1 MSKISKEAFE
11 YLNKLRQNPQIA
23 IPKLQ
28 EHLKLFKGN
37 ILYKPGEI
45 PLQTNEGPKVV
56 NECIS
61 FLQNQKPVGV
71 LSWSKGLEFA
81 ARDHVKDTGP
91 KGVTGHTGTD
101 GSSMSDRVERY
112 GEWNMTIGEN
122 ISYGQQ
128 TGEDVI
134 IQLIIDDGVS
144 SRGHRKNCFK
154 SEFGTVGIFDGD
166 HKQFGTQ
173 CVFDF
178 AGAYEDKAN
187 LNAGGNQKQEGYPKK
202 ESGQSGPQMQQREQ
216 GGGSAKSQSKDP
228 DEKIVKDAF
237 DYLNQVR
244 QNPTLAIPKLQ
255 ELMKLFKGSILYK
268 PGEIPLQT
276 NEGTKVIQEL
286 IVFLQK
292 QQPLHPLTYEKGL
305 EQACID
311 HVNDT
316 GPKGVCGHT
325 GTDGSSLSDRIERY
339 GEWNGK
345 IGENISYGQKNGE
358 DVIIQLLIDDGV
370 GSRGHRKNCFS
381 PDFLLVGIASGD
393 HKQYQTQC
401 VFDFAGEFTPKGAQG
416 QKPKAQQYQQQ
427 AQNMKDQMKNMMLGG
442 KGGNVGNYAHQN
454 EEEEKLP
461 PGCVSVST
469 STQITIKNGQKS
481 TKITK
486 TYKFKDGSTKTQVQ
500 SLTEG

>member
-23 IPKLQ
+23 ISKLQ
-28 EHLKLFKGN
+28 EQLKLFKGN
-37 ILYKPGEI
+37 IVYKPGEI

-56 NECIS
+56 NECIQ
-61 FLQNQKPVGV
+61 FLQNQKPVGP
-71 LSWSKGLEFA
+71 LTWSNGLECA

-101 GSSMSDRVERY
+101 GSSMSDRIERY
-112 GEWNMTIGEN
+112 GVWNVTIGEN
-122 ISYGQQ
+122 ISYGQT

-134 IQLIIDDGVS
+134 IQLIVDDGVQ

-154 SEFGTVGIFDGD
+154 AEFGAVGIFDGD
-166 HKQFGTQ
+166 HKQFKTQ

-178 AGAYEDKAN
+178 AGAFQD
-187 LNAGGNQKQEGYPKK
+187 NASCGNQYQ
-202 ESGQSGPQMQQREQ
+202 GQSATIQSREQ
-216 GGGSAKSQSKDP
+216 VTFAKEQSKVP
-228 DEKIVKDAF
+228 DDKIVRDAY

-244 QNPTLAIPKLQ
+244 QNPTFPIPKLQ
-255 ELMKLFKGSILYK
+255 ELMKLFKGNVLHK

-276 NEGTKVIQEL
+276 IEGTKVIQEL

-292 QQPLHPLTYEKGL
+292 QQPVQPLTYDKGL

-311 HVNDT
+311 HVKDT
-316 GPKGVCGHT
+316 GPQGVTGHT

-339 GEWNGK
+339 GEWYGK
-345 IGENISYGQKNGE
+345 IGENISYGQKNGQ

-370 GSRGHRKNCFS
+370 GTRGHRKNCFS
-381 PDFLLVGIASGD
+381 PDFLLVGIAVGD

-401 VFDFAGEFTPKGAQG
+401 VFDFAGEFTQKGAQG
-416 QKPKAQQYQQQ
+416 YQSKASQQFQT
-427 AQNMKDQMKNMMLGG
+427 QNMKDQMKNMMLGG
-442 KGGNVGNYAHQN
+442 KGGIGDALNPQN
-454 EEEEKLP
+454 QEEEKLP

-469 STQITIKNGQKS
+469 STAITVKNGQKT

-486 TYKFKDGSTKTQVQ
+486 TYKLKDGSTKTSVQ
-500 SLTEG
+500 TLTEG

>member
-11 YLNKLRQNPQIA
+11 YLNKMRQNPQIA
-23 IPKLQ
+23 ISNCLKEMQCINQ
-28 EHLKLFKGN
+28 EKF
-37 ILYKPGEI
+37 LYK
-45 PLQTNEGPKVV
+45 LNEGPKVV
-56 NECIS
+56 NECIQ
-61 FLQNQKPVGV
+61 FLQNQKPVGP
-71 LSWSKGLEFA
+71 LTWSKGLECA

-101 GSSMSDRVERY
+101 GSSMSDRIERY
-112 GEWNMTIGEN
+112 GEWDVTIGEN
-122 ISYGQQ
+122 ISYGQT

-154 SEFGTVGIFDGD
+154 AEFGAVGIFDGD
-166 HKQFGTQ
+166 HKQFKTQ

-178 AGAYEDKAN
+178 AGSFQDKAG
-187 LNAGGNQKQEGYPKK
+187 LDAGGGNSQQGVAPQKEG
-202 ESGQSGPQMQQREQ
+202 GQSAPMQSREQ
-216 GGGSAKSQSKDP
+216 AAPAKAQSKDP
-228 DEKIVKDAF
+228 NDKIVKDAF

-244 QNPTLAIPKLQ
+244 QNPTLPIPKLQ
-255 ELMKLFKGSILYK
+255 ELMKLFKGNVLYK

-286 IVFLQK
+286 IAFLQK
-292 QQPLHPLTYEKGL
+292 QQPLQPLTYEKGL

-345 IGENISYGQKNGE
+345 IGENISYGQKNGQ

-381 PDFLLVGIASGD
+381 PDFYLVGIAAGD

-416 QKPKAQQYQQQ
+416 QKPKAQQQSQPQ
-427 AQNMKDQMKNMMLGG
+427 SMKDQMKNMMLGA
-442 KGGNVGNYAHQN
+442 KGGNDAQAPQN
-454 EEEEKLP
+454 QEEEKLP

-469 STQITIKNGQKS
+469 STAVTIKNGQKI

-486 TYKFKDGSTKTQVQ
+486 TYKFKDGSTKTSVQ
-500 SLTEG
+500 TLTEG

>member
-37 ILYKPGEI
+37 VVYKPGEI

-61 FLQNQKPVGV
+61 FLQNQKPVGP
-71 LSWSKGLEFA
+71 LTWSKGLECA

-101 GSSMSDRVERY
+101 GSSMSDRIERY
-112 GEWNMTIGEN
+112 GEWDVTIGEN
-122 ISYGQQ
+122 ISYGQT

-154 SEFGTVGIFDGD
+154 AEFGAVGIFDGE
-166 HKQFGTQ
+166 HKQFKTQ

-178 AGAYEDKAN
+178 AGAFQD
-187 LNAGGNQKQEGYPKK
+187 NAGLDTNGGNQQQGGAPQKEG
-202 ESGQSGPQMQQREQ
+202 GQSAPMQSRDQ
-216 GGGSAKSQSKDP
+216 GAPAKAQSKDP
-228 DEKIVKDAF
+228 DDKIVKDAF

-244 QNPTLAIPKLQ
+244 QNPTLPIPKLQ
-255 ELMKLFKGSILYK
+255 ELMKLFKGSVLHK

-286 IVFLQK
+286 IAFLQK
-292 QQPLHPLTYEKGL
+292 QQPLQPLTYDKGL

-345 IGENISYGQKNGE
+345 IGENISYGQKNGQ

-370 GSRGHRKNCFS
+370 GTRGHRKNCFS
-381 PDFLLVGIASGD
+381 PDFFLVGIAAGD

-416 QKPKAQQYQQQ
+416 QKPKAQQQSQPQ
-427 AQNMKDQMKNMMLGG
+427 SMKDQMKNMMLGG
-442 KGGNVGNYAHQN
+442 KGGNVGAQAPQN

-469 STQITIKNGQKS
+469 STAITVKNGQKI

-486 TYKFKDGSTKTQVQ
+486 TYKFKDGSTKTAVQ
-500 SLTEG
+500 TLTEG

>member
-11 YLNKLRQNPQIA
+11 YLNKMRQNPQIA

-28 EHLKLFKGN
+28 ERLKLFKGN
-37 ILYKPGEI
+37 VVHKPGET

-56 NECIS
+56 NECIQ

-71 LSWSKGLEFA
+71 MSWSKGLECA

-101 GSSMSDRVERY
+101 GSSMSDRIERY
-112 GEWNMTIGEN
+112 GEWDVTIGEN
-122 ISYGQQ
+122 ISYGQT

-154 SEFGTVGIFDGD
+154 AEFGAVGIYDGD
-166 HKQFGTQ
+166 HKQFKTQ

-178 AGAYEDKAN
+178 AGSFEDKAG
-187 LNAGGNQKQEGYPKK
+187 LDAGGNQQQEDAPKK
-202 ESGQSGPQMQQREQ
+202 ESNQSAPMQQKQQQ
-216 GGGSAKSQSKDP
+216 GAPAKAQSSKDP
-228 DEKIVKDAF
+228 DDKIVKNAF

-244 QNPTLAIPKLQ
+244 QNPTLPISKLE
-255 ELMKLFKGSILYK
+255 ELMKLFKGSVLYK
-268 PGEIPLQT
+268 PGETPLQT

-286 IVFLQK
+286 IAFLQK

-316 GPKGVCGHT
+316 GPKGVTGHT

-381 PDFLLVGIASGD
+381 SDFQLVGIAAGD
-393 HKQYQTQC
+393 HKQFQTQC

-416 QKPKAQQYQQQ
+416 QKPKVLQQQ
-427 AQNMKDQMKNMMLGG
+427 QQPQNMKEQMKNMMVGA
-442 KGGNVGNYAHQN
+442 KAANVPPPQN
-454 EEEEKLP
+454 QEEEKLP
-461 PGCVSVST
+461 PGCVSVS
-469 STQITIKNGQKS
+469 SSSSGAVKNGKKI

-486 TYKFKDGSTKTQVQ
+486 TYLFKDGSTKTAVQ
-500 SLTEG
+500 TLTED

>member
-1 MSKISKEAFE
+1 MSKISQEAFE
-11 YLNKLRQNPQIA
+11 YLNKLRQNPKLA

-37 ILYKPGEI
+37 VLQKPGEI
-45 PLQTNEGPKVV
+45 PLQTNEGPKAV

-61 FLQNQKPVGV
+61 FLQNQKP
-71 LSWSKGLEFA
+71 LNPLTWSKGLECA

-101 GSSMSDRVERY
+101 GSSMSDRIERY
-112 GEWNMTIGEN
+112 GEWDVTVGEN
-122 ISYGQQ
+122 ISYGQT

-154 SEFGTVGIFDGD
+154 PEFGVVGIYDGE
-166 HKQFGTQ
+166 HKQYKTQ

-178 AGAYEDKAN
+178 AGSFEDKPGLDASAPSQ
-187 LNAGGNQKQEGYPKK
+187 NASQQQPEQQQNRQPDAPPAQ
-202 ESGQSGPQMQQREQ
+202 PQ
-216 GGGSAKSQSKDP
+216 AKDP
-228 DEKIVKDAF
+228 DDKITQDAF
-237 DYLNQVR
+237 NYLNQVR
-244 QNPTLAIPKLQ
+244 QNPTLPIPKLQ
-255 ELMKLFKGSILYK
+255 NLMKLFKGSVLYK

-286 IVFLQK
+286 IAFLQK

-305 EQACID
+305 EQACSD
-311 HVNDT
+311 HVKDT

-345 IGENISYGQKNGE
+345 IGENISYGQKTGE

-370 GSRGHRKNCFS
+370 GSRGHRKNCFGQ
-381 PDFLLVGIASGD
+381 DFNLVGIAAGD
-393 HKQYQTQC
+393 HKTYQSSC
-401 VFDFAGEFTPKGAQG
+401 VFDFATEFTPQG
-416 QKPKAQQYQQQ
+416 QQPKQSASNQG
-427 AQNMKDQMKNMMLGG
+427 KTVVLGG
-442 KGGNVGNYAHQN
+442 KGGHVGAAPQQED
-454 EEEEKLP
+454 EEEEQLP

-469 STQITIKNGQKS
+469 SSAVSMKGGQKV

-486 TYKFKDGSTKTQVQ
+486 TYKFKDGSTKIAVQ
-500 SLTEG
+500 TITDG